1 MYTVQY
7 THIVFYALGPDSRR
21 YRHDDFMHQQY
32 ERVTNGAGNRRRGV
46 CRMSPQYITS
56 EDHLPSDTGGE
67 VTVQVTNQETKEIF
81 QTRAR
86 LSRDSH
92 ELDDPEP
99 LTVLRGPH
107 ENVEEQWYIEIIE
120 ADLDGAP
127 VDDRVL
133 DRCIEQ
139 SRTQSDVVTVRS
151 EDVRAL
157 VTYLVETGEYDS
169 VSEAVRTFVTQH
181 LAETRPLL
189 LDRYVE
195 RRVRLEQDDL
205 SRRLTGGDET

>member
-1 MYTVQY
+1 
-7 THIVFYALGPDSRR
+7 
-21 YRHDDFMHQQY
+21 
-32 ERVTNGAGNRRRGV
+32 
-46 CRMSPQYITS
+46 MSPQYITS
-56 EDHLPSDTGGE
+56 EDHLPADTGGE

-92 ELDDPEP
+92 DLDDPEP

-127 VDDRVL
+127 VDDGVL